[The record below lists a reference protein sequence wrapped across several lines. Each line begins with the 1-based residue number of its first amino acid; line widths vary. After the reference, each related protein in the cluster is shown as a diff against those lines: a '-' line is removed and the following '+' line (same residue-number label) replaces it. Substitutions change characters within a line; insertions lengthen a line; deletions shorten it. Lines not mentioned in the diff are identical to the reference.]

1 MLSNGGTNDAS
12 ENVFIRKV
20 MELETRLGARIGA
33 VVRSSHADMHWAYR
47 ADERFPMCST
57 FKLLASGSLLAQ
69 VDAGREQ
76 LDRIVRFEIAD
87 VVDYSP
93 ITESQAGGDGMTLAQ
108 LCEAALTHS
117 DNTAGNLILEQIG
130 GPGGVTEFAWSLGD
144 TVTRLDRWETELN
157 EATPGDPRDTTT
169 PAAMA
174 QCVDVMLF
182 GDALSA
188 SSQQQLSDWLV
199 ANKTGDAKLRA
210 GMPASWRIGDKT
222 GGGDH
227 GTMNDVA
234 VIWPPQQH
242 PLIVSIYMTE
252 TVASFD
258 DRNAAFAELGRT
270 LYELFAV

>member
-1 MLSNGGTNDAS
+1 VNA
-12 ENVFIRKV
+12 
-20 MELETRLGARIGA
+20 
-33 VVRSSHADMHWAYR
+33 
-47 ADERFPMCST
+47 
-57 FKLLASGSLLAQ
+57 
-69 VDAGREQ
+69 
-76 LDRIVRFEIAD
+76 
-87 VVDYSP
+87 
-93 ITESQAGGDGMTLAQ
+93 
-108 LCEAALTHS
+108 
-117 DNTAGNLILEQIG
+117 
-130 GPGGVTEFAWSLGD
+130 GPGMVYSIVSEIGD
-144 TVTRLDRWETELN
+144 VMSRLVNRETELN
-157 EATPGDPRDTTT
+157 VASPGDPRDTTT

-174 QCVDVMLF
+174 HCVDVSLF
-182 GDALSA
+182 GGALSA
-188 SSQQQLSDWLV
+188 SSQQQLTDWLV

-210 GMPASWRIGDKT
+210 SMSGSWRIGDKT